1 MHLTDTSVPS
11 GDAAFERRQTSMFR
25 NLRCANEAVVGESR
39 RSRNKRL
46 YNAVDQE
53 PLVESKPVRMNQLP
67 ARRF

>member
-1 MHLTDTSVPS
+1 
-11 GDAAFERRQTSMFR
+11 MFR

-46 YNAVDQE
+46 YNAFDQE

>member
-1 MHLTDTSVPS
+1 
-11 GDAAFERRQTSMFR
+11 
-25 NLRCANEAVVGESR
+25 
-39 RSRNKRL
+39 L